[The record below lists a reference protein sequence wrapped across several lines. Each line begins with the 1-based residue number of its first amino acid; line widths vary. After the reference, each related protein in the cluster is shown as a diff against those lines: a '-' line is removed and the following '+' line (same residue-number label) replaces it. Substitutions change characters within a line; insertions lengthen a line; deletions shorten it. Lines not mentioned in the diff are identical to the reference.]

1 MHMSI
6 RRALALAAL
15 VAIVPATAH
24 AQFERST
31 KLGVFAGAT
40 VPVSDFGDYTS
51 TGFNIG
57 ALIEMKPALSPVG
70 LRFDGTYHRLGFKTD
85 FTGASGS
92 TSVWNLNANAVLSP
106 AASPIYLIG
115 GAGVYSL
122 TDNYEGSSFKPSSG
136 TKVGFNVGGGLRMPL
151 TGFDTFIEARYHL
164 INMGSDGNA
173 SNVKM
178 IPISFGVRF

>member
-1 MHMSI
+1 MHMTI

-15 VAIVPATAH
+15 VAVVPATAH
-24 AQFERST
+24 AQFERNT

-40 VPVSDFGDYTS
+40 VPVSDFGDYNS

-92 TSVWNLNANAVLSP
+92 TSVWNLNANVVLSP
-106 AASPIYLIG
+106 TASPLYLVG

-122 TDNYEGSSFKPSSG
+122 TDNYQGSSFNPSSG

-151 TGFDTFIEARYHL
+151 TGFDTFLEARYHM

-178 IPISFGVRF
+178 VPISFGVRF